1 MKKLF
6 TLAIGLIIGFQ
17 LSAQNIYWVFF
28 KDKQNTSFNPTEY
41 FDAKALQRYESQG
54 INTNDISNYPLNSN
68 YKSSVIALSEG
79 YVGQSRWFNAVAVEA
94 TPAEID
100 LISAL
105 PFVSKTQEIQGEML
119 TAENKQQTA
128 TVIHDAT
135 LRQVSMMQ
143 GEAFQKAGITGK
155 GVRVAILDGG
165 FPDVNT
171 HPAFKHIRDN
181 NRIVKTWNFVSK
193 KENVYVGHYHGRM
206 VMSCIGGIMND
217 TTLLGLAPDAEFL
230 LARTE
235 VEAEK
240 KKEEVWWIEALEWA
254 DQNGADIVNSSLG
267 YTDCRYTTSDM
278 DGKTSLVAKA
288 ASKAASKGILV
299 CTAMGNEGS
308 NDWRV
313 LVTPADADSVLSVGA
328 VESLERLSYYS
339 SYGPT
344 ADGRRKPNVVACG
357 KDLVAERHGNYD
369 YNEGTSFATPLVAG
383 FAACVKQLHP
393 EWSTMQLLQEI
404 EKSGNHYPY
413 YDYAYGYGI
422 PQATYFTNTNKKSE
436 KAFTLCEDENKIYII
451 PTDKSTNHKL
461 FYNITNGDGSI
472 EDYDSELIEY
482 TPVYEDEEGTS
493 KVNGLY
499 FLKNNLKNGQT
510 LKLWYNNQY
519 AEYVMGKDKLPQ
531 KEAFENADSLYYTM
545 LLSPSSRNYYES
557 TSKDIFNS
565 KMHLTTGFF
574 IPSMWS
580 NTGNIHQTER
590 ISRSLS
596 VVWDNSWNIGK
607 VYRLGF
613 RLGFGS
619 NWYSVDSAFT
629 ATQLATIGGSMQEN
643 TNIKK
648 SNIKTTQFDLEIFQR
663 FKLSRGAENKSWFI
677 DTGIYGEWITGSH
690 YKMKLE
696 NPASGTYPEN
706 TLVDVQ
712 HRFIKGWS
720 NNLDYGVRLRVGYAH
735 FALFGQYRISNILKE
750 GNDLPR
756 IQVGIQLF

>member
-1 MKKLF
+1 MKKIITIAACL
-6 TLAIGLIIGFQ
+6 LIGFQ

-28 KDKQNTSFNPTEY
+28 KDKQDTRFNPTEY
-41 FDAKALQRYESQG
+41 FDVKALQRYDSQG
-54 INTNDISNYPLNSN
+54 IQANDISNFPINQH
-68 YKSSVIALSEG
+68 YKNGVLSLSEK
-79 YVGQSRWFNAVAVEA
+79 YVGQSRWFNAIAVEA

-100 LISAL
+100 IIKEL
-105 PFVSKTQEIQGEML
+105 PYVTRTQEIQSE
-119 TAENKQQTA
+119 AQTA
-128 TVIHDAT
+128 SYANAQASVNHDAT
-135 LRQVSMMQ
+135 LRQISMMQ
-143 GEAFQKAGITGK
+143 GDAFQKAGLNGQ
-155 GVRVAILDGG
+155 GVRIAILDGG

-217 TTLLGLAPDAEFL
+217 TTLLGLAPNAEYL

-240 KKEEVWWIEALEWA
+240 KKEEVWWVEALEWA

-267 YTDCRYTTSDM
+267 YTDCRYDISDM

-308 NDWRV
+308 NDWHV

-328 VESLERLSYYS
+328 VESLEKLSFYS

-393 EWSTMQLLQEI
+393 EWTTMQLLQEI

-472 EDYDSELIEY
+472 EDYDNDLVEFTSS
-482 TPVYEDEEGTS
+482 YEDENDS
-493 KVNGLY
+493 KLNGLY
-499 FLKNNLKNGQT
+499 FLKNDLKNGQI

-519 AEYVMGKDKLPQ
+519 AEYVVGKDKLPH
-531 KEAFENADSLYYTM
+531 KDTTENIDSLYYTM
-545 LLSPSSRNYYES
+545 LLPPSSRNYYES

-574 IPSMWS
+574 IPSMYS
-580 NTGNIHQTER
+580 HTGNIHQTER
-590 ISRSLS
+590 VSRSLS

-663 FKLSRGAENKSWFI
+663 FKLSRGKDNKAWFI

-696 NPASGTYPEN
+696 NTAAGTYPEN

-712 HRFIKGWS
+712 HRFLKGVS
-720 NNLDYGVRLRVGYAH
+720 NNLDYGVRLRIGYGH
-735 FALFGQYRISNILKE
+735 FALFGQYRISNILKT